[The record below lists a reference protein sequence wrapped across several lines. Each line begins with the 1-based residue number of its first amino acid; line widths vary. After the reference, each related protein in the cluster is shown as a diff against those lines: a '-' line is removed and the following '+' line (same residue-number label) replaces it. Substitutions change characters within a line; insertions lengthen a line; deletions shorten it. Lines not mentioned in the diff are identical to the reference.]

1 MSSKSAFKVLLLGVK
16 FAASANVVK
25 LLKKESVTDAELAIA
40 VKTTKAYKEDK
51 NLQAEVAKVLANAT
65 VPKPEPAKEQERKS
79 TDRSGEPRR

>member
-25 LLKKESVTDAELAIA
+25 LLKKESVTDAELAVA

-65 VPKPEPAKEQERKS
+65 VPTPEPTKEQERKS
-79 TDRSGEPRR
+79 TTRCGEPRR

>member
-25 LLKKESVTDAELAIA
+25 LLKKESVTDAELAVA
-40 VKTTKAYKEDK
+40 VKTTKAYKEDR

-65 VPKPEPAKEQERKS
+65 VPTPEPAKEQERKS
-79 TDRSGEPRR
+79 TTRGGEPRR